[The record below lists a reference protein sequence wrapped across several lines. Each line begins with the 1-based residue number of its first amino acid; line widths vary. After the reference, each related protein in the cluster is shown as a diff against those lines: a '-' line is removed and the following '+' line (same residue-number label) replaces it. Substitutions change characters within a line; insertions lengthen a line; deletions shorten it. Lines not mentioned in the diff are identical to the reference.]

1 MVITFLLPGMARNRP
16 VGGFRVI
23 YEYANHL
30 SQRGHRVNVV
40 HPVLRSPNR
49 ANLRNRLAAPAV
61 LVVNRLTGL
70 PKMGWVEM
78 HPGVNM
84 LLVRSLD
91 ESFIPDGDAIVASAW
106 QTAERVVDYSS
117 EKGRKF
123 YLVMDFDPW
132 LGPKDRLE
140 ATWRAPLHKIPISGW
155 LSQKVIASGAEDVTP
170 VPIGVDHQRFRLS
183 NGFSSRARKVA
194 MLYSR
199 LDYKASDTG
208 LHALEICKG
217 QHPEL
222 EAILF
227 GRRDGPRHIP
237 SWITYRSNASDET
250 LVEIYNRCAIYLCSS
265 LAEGF
270 ALPPAEAMA
279 CGCTVVSTDCG
290 GIREYAEHEITALLS
305 APEDVEA
312 LASNLARLLE
322 DEDLRL
328 RLAKAGHERIQKF
341 TWDKATDKFEEIVS
355 GRNVNP

>member
-1 MVITFLLPGMARNRP
+1 MVITFVLPGMARNRP
-16 VGGFRVI
+16 VGGFRVV
-23 YEYANHL
+23 YEYANRL
-30 SQRGHRVNVV
+30 CQRGHRVNVV
-40 HPVLRSPNR
+40 HPLLRSPNR
-49 ANLRNRLAAPAV
+49 ANLKRRLGAPVVLAMNRM
-61 LVVNRLTGL
+61 TGF
-70 PKMGWVEM
+70 PRMGWLKM

-91 ESFIPDGDAIVASAW
+91 ERFIPDGDAIIASAW
-106 QTAERVVDYSS
+106 QTAERVVGYSP

-140 ATWRAPLHKIPISGW
+140 ATWRDPLRKIPISGW
-155 LSQKVIASGAEDVTP
+155 LSQKLNASGARDVTP
-170 VPIGVDHQRFRLS
+170 VPIGIDLERFRLL
-183 NGFSSRARKVA
+183 NGFGSRSGKVA

-208 LHALEICKG
+208 LRALEICRR
-217 QHPEL
+217 QHPGL

-227 GRRDGPRHIP
+227 GRREDARHVP
-237 SWITYRSNASDET
+237 SWITYRNGVSDET
-250 LVEIYNRCAIYLCSS
+250 LAEIYNQCAIYLCSS

-279 CGCTVVSTDCG
+279 CGCAVVSTDCG

-305 APEDVEA
+305 APGDVEA

-328 RLAKAGHERIQKF
+328 SLAQAGHRRIQEF
-341 TWDKATDKFEEIVS
+341 TWQKAVDQFEEIIS
-355 GRNVNP
+355 GRNANS